1 MKIVATGLEHYYG
14 HEQVLRGIELSIE
27 PGSFTA
33 IIGESGSGKTTL
45 LSILSTLLRPSKGDV
60 TYDAKALSQWG
71 SIDAF
76 RRRHIGFVFQFH
88 YLISYLTLRENIA
101 LAAMGEFHD
110 QIDPLMA
117 RLGIERLGTRYSDEV
132 SGGER
137 QRAAIARSLINRPS
151 VVFADEPTGNLDTKN
166 ALGVYELF
174 REFSREGTTFIVASH
189 DKKIADFA
197 DTIIEM
203 EDGVVKNI
211 SKR

>member
-1 MKIVATGLEHYYG
+1 MKIEAKAIEHYYG
-14 HEQVLRGIELSIE
+14 REHILRGIDIVIE

-45 LSILSTLLRPSKGDV
+45 LSILSTLLNPTNGAVLFDGKPLAEVGN
-60 TYDAKALSQWG
+60 
-71 SIDAF
+71 IDIF
-76 RRRHIGFVFQFH
+76 RRRNIGFVFQFH

-101 LAAMGEFHD
+101 LAALDET
-110 QIDPLMA
+110 QIDLLLES
-117 RLGIERLGTRYSDEV
+117 LGIERFGGRYSDEV

-137 QRAAIARSLINRPS
+137 QRAAIARALINRPS

-166 ALGVYELF
+166 AIGVYELF
-174 REFSREGTTFIVASH
+174 KRFSQEGIGFIVASH
-189 DKKIADFA
+189 DKKLAEYA

-211 SKR
+211 FKR

>member
-1 MKIVATGLEHYYG
+1 MRIEAKQIDHYYG
-14 HEQVLRGIELSIE
+14 IEHVLREVDIAIEA
-27 PGSFTA
+27 GSFTA

-45 LSILSTLLRPSKGDV
+45 LSILSTLMGPTNGEVTFDGKGVSQLGNIDV
-60 TYDAKALSQWG
+60 
-71 SIDAF
+71 F
-76 RRRHIGFVFQFH
+76 RRHNIGFVFQFH

-101 LAAMGEFHD
+101 LSALHD
-110 QIDPLMA
+110 ATVDPLMES
-117 RLGIERLGTRYSDEV
+117 LGILRFAGRYSDEV

-137 QRAAIARSLINRPS
+137 QRAAIARALVNRPA

-174 REFSREGTTFIVASH
+174 TRFAREGTGFVVASH
-189 DKKIADFA
+189 DKKIADYA

-203 EDGVVKNI
+203 EDGKIVKI

>member
-1 MKIVATGLEHYYG
+1 MKIQAKNIEQYYG
-14 HEQVLRGIELSIE
+14 IEHVLRGVDVSIE
-27 PGSFTA
+27 AGSFTA

-45 LSILSTLLRPSKGDV
+45 LSILSTLLNPTSGEVTFDGKGIGELGNIDV
-60 TYDAKALSQWG
+60 
-71 SIDAF
+71 F
-76 RRRHIGFVFQFH
+76 RRHNIGFVFQFH

-101 LAAMGEFHD
+101 LSALDDATVE
-110 QIDPLMA
+110 PLMES
-117 RLGIERLGTRYSDEV
+117 LGIGRLASRYSDEV

-137 QRAAIARSLINRPS
+137 QRAAIARALVNHPA

-174 REFSREGTTFIVASH
+174 KRYAQEGTGFVVASH
-189 DKKIADFA
+189 DKKIAEYA

-203 EDGVVKNI
+203 EDGKIVKI

>member
-1 MKIVATGLEHYYG
+1 
-14 HEQVLRGIELSIE
+14 
-27 PGSFTA
+27 
-33 IIGESGSGKTTL
+33 
-45 LSILSTLLRPSKGDV
+45 
-60 TYDAKALSQWG
+60 
-71 SIDAF
+71 
-76 RRRHIGFVFQFH
+76 
-88 YLISYLTLRENIA
+88 
-101 LAAMGEFHD
+101 MGEFQD
-110 QIDPLMA
+110 QIDPLME
-117 RLGIERLGTRYSDEV
+117 RLGIERLGARYSDEV

-174 REFSREGTTFIVASH
+174 REFSREDTTFIVASH

-211 SKR
+211 FKR